1 MKTDTINIPSTDTT
15 LQQAASYIN
24 SGSYGVTASVV
35 TDSQGSRLVL
45 VSKTS
50 GANGNLTVSSPATS
64 FTSAAGVDAQ
74 LTVDGVPV
82 DSSTNT
88 VTGAIP
94 GVTLSLGSA
103 DPNTSVLIS
112 VQPDTTA
119 ASQAIQNFV
128 TPTTP

>member
-1 MKTDTINIPSTDTT
+1 

-24 SGSYGVTASVV
+24 GGGYGVTASVV

-45 VSKTS
+45 GSNTS
-50 GANGNLTVSSPATS
+50 GAAGNLTVSSSATN
-64 FTSAAGVDAQ
+64 FTSTAGVDAQ

-88 VTGAIP
+88 VTGAIS

-103 DPNTSVLIS
+103 DPNTPVLIS
-112 VQPDTTA
+112 VQPDTTQ
-119 ASQAIQNFV
+119 ASDAIQSFV
-128 TPTTP
+128 TAYNA